1 MSNRS
6 QFSLEVAQMG
16 KVWVASLSLFG
27 ISVIGATKAAAI
39 EAVME
44 AFKTHALAGEPEG
57 YLGEPCEACN

>member
-16 KVWVASLSLFG
+16 KVWVASLSLLG
-27 ISVIGATKAAAI
+27 ISVIGATQAAAI

-44 AFKTHALAGEPEG
+44 AFKTHALAGGPERH
-57 YLGEPCEACN
+57 LAEPCEACN

>member
-6 QFSLEVAQMG
+6 QFSFEIAQMG

-27 ISVIGATKAAAI
+27 ISVIGATQAAAI

-44 AFKTHALAGEPEG
+44 AFKTHALVGEPEG
-57 YLGEPCEACN
+57 YLGEPCEACS

>member
-6 QFSLEVAQMG
+6 QFSFEVAQMG

-27 ISVIGATKAAAI
+27 ISVIGATQAAAI

-44 AFKTHALAGEPEG
+44 AFKTHALAGVPDD
-57 YLGEPCEACN
+57 YVVEPCEACS

>member
-27 ISVIGATKAAAI
+27 ISVIGVTQAAAI

-44 AFKTHALAGEPEG
+44 AFKTHALAGDPTD
-57 YLGEPCEACN
+57 YSVEPCDGCS

>member
-16 KVWVASLSLFG
+16 KVWVASFSLFE
-27 ISVIGATKAAAI
+27 ISVIGATQAAAI

-44 AFKTHALAGEPEG
+44 AFKTHAIAGDPND
-57 YLGEPCEACN
+57 YISDVCEACS

>member
-27 ISVIGATKAAAI
+27 ISVIGATQAAAI

-44 AFKTHALAGEPEG
+44 AFKTHALAGDPSDYFSES
-57 YLGEPCEACN
+57 CEACS

>member
-27 ISVIGATKAAAI
+27 ISVIGATQAAAI
-39 EAVME
+39 EA
-44 AFKTHALAGEPEG
+44 
-57 YLGEPCEACN
+57 